1 MAWIFLAAS
10 EGSPWRW
17 HPGSDQSPTV
27 RTTDTLRRFYC
38 HECETGACQ
47 SPPSGTT
54 CGRCAEPIFP
64 RWTLSAAVS
73 PARTSALQA
82 LELAWRASEAGLYLN
97 SSASLASADHA
108 SSSWRTFQLS
118 LFGGSTAFSWSSMRW
133 GLMRDGRLY
142 QPQKWEP
149 RTCESESG
157 FWPTPKARDWK
168 EGGHAS
174 EMKRNDPGVPSIYR
188 ETYGERMP
196 ATWPEWMMGYDRG
209 HTALEDWAT
218 QWFRSLRA
226 SRSKGSRVSETTA

>member
-149 RTCESESG
+149 RTYESESG
-157 FWPTPKARDWK
+157 LLPTPSASEYGTNQGGGDGTRWTEAKTRALDDGPARD
-168 EGGHAS
+168 AP
-174 EMKRNDPGVPSIYR
+174 D
-188 ETYGERMP
+188 
-196 ATWPEWMMGYDRG
+196 A
-209 HTALEDWAT
+209 
-218 QWFRSLRA
+218 
-226 SRSKGSRVSETTA
+226 